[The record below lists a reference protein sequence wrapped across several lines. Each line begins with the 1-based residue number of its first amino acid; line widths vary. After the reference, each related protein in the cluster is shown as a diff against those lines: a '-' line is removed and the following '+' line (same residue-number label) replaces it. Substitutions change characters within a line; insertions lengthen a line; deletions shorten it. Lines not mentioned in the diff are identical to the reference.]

1 MATTL
6 NTPNQASIVVKSQ
19 YQDRLVSIDLNTLLA
34 LGTTIASAT
43 VLSTAPVT
51 TPALVP
57 TVTTFALASR
67 LFTVNLVGGIDG
79 TSYGINV
86 TVTDNFGATYQ
97 HTVAVLVQDDLAI
110 KYQGTNPFAFQ
121 SLVDAIEV
129 GQAAV
134 GKAFFVMP
142 AGTVANNGYVT
153 WSLLDKS
160 GIVYSVGNAYDYIV
174 TNSSTFVSVESHAVV
189 NVPSDT
195 PPSLNTDKYQLR
207 WEFHNLGQIQ
217 YAFENIRVDSP
228 FTLGAGATDSVE
240 FQGDMSYLNI
250 VLDRQW
256 DSVSVDV
263 YDSVGNAQVGSSLPI
278 TESYRVSSGFYYQ
291 ALFDTTPVQARLDP
305 YIISWKY
312 KNQIGPTNRDT
323 GQVYVVNASIMRAV
337 KSIESMVMKAK
348 TTMLGFQDELFTV
361 TGIVGMLSRGR
372 DAFNGASGL
381 ITQFTMVNADSFIRE
396 YWIRYTE
403 VACLEAQ
410 YLLEGEKAFNMTG
423 QTISLDIDR
432 TQYYQSLAQEIKTAL
447 DNDVKNLKANLIKKG
462 LSGGDGSLLGL
473 GAHGSTG
480 SIGVSMSPVSTIGR
494 GGFYSGGY
502 GFNR

>member
-1 MATTL
+1 MAATL
-6 NTPNQASIVVKSQ
+6 NTPNQSSIVVKSQ
-19 YQDRLVSIDLNTLLA
+19 IQDRTVTIDLNTLLA
-34 LGTTIASAT
+34 SGTTISAAV
-43 VLSTAPVT
+43 VLTTTPVT
-51 TPALVP
+51 TPVLVP
-57 TVTTFALASR
+57 TVQPLLALSRTFSIKLA
-67 LFTVNLVGGIDG
+67 GGING
-79 TSYGINV
+79 TSYGISLL
-86 TVTDNFGATYQ
+86 VTDSIGATYQ
-97 HTVAVLVQDDLAI
+97 HVIGVLVQDDLAI

-129 GQAAV
+129 GQASV

-142 AGTVANNGYVT
+142 PDTDATNGYIT
-153 WSLLDKS
+153 WSLLDKA
-160 GIVYSVGNAYDYIV
+160 GTVYSVGNAYDYTV
-174 TNSSTFVSVESHAVV
+174 TNSSTFVAIESHAVV

-207 WEFHNLGQIQ
+207 WEFHNAGIIQ
-217 YAFENIRVDSP
+217 YAFENIRVDSA
-228 FTLGAGATDSVE
+228 FTLGTGTTDSVE
-240 FQGDMSYLNI
+240 FQGDMSYMSI

-263 YDSVGNAQVGSSLPI
+263 FDSVGNEQVGSSLPI

-291 ALFDTTPVQARLDP
+291 ALFDTSNVPARLDP
-305 YIISWKY
+305 YIVSWKY

-323 GQVYVVNASIMRAV
+323 GQVYIVNASIMRAV
-337 KSIESMVMKAK
+337 KAIESMVMKAK
-348 TTMLGFQDELFTV
+348 TTMLGFEDQLFTV

-381 ITQFTMVNADSFIRE
+381 ITQFSMVNADSFIRE

-410 YLLEGEKAFNMTG
+410 YLLEGEKAFNFAG
-423 QTISLDIDR
+423 AAISLDVDR
-432 TQYYQSLAQEIKTAL
+432 TQYYQTLAQEIKTKL

-473 GAHGSTG
+473 GAYGSTG
-480 SIGVSMSPVSTIGR
+480 VVGVSLSPVSTIGR
-494 GGFYSGGY
+494 GGFYGG
-502 GFNR
+502 R

>member
-6 NTPNQASIVVKSQ
+6 NTPNQPSIVVKSQ
-19 YQDRLVSIDLNTLLA
+19 YQDRTVAIDLNTLLA
-34 LGTTIASAT
+34 LGTTVAT
-43 VLSTAPVT
+43 VVVLSTTPGTSPV
-51 TPALVP
+51 LLP
-57 TVTTFALASR
+57 TVQPVAPLTRTFSV
-67 LFTVNLVGGIDG
+67 TLVGGING
-79 TSYGINV
+79 TSYGIGLL
-86 TVTDNFGATYQ
+86 VTDNIGATYQ
-97 HTVAVLVQDDLAI
+97 HTIGVLVQDDLAI

-129 GQAAV
+129 GQASV

-142 AGTVANNGYVT
+142 AGTDATNGYVT

-160 GIVYSVGNAYDYIV
+160 GVVYSVGNCYDYRV
-174 TNSSTFVSVESHAVV
+174 TNSSTSVAIESHAVV

-228 FTLGAGATDSVE
+228 FTLGTGTTDSVE
-240 FQGDMSYLNI
+240 FQGDMSYLSI

-263 YDSVGNAQVGSSLPI
+263 FDSIGNAQVGTSLPI
-278 TESYRVSSGFYYQ
+278 TENYRVSSGFYYQ
-291 ALFDTTPVQARLDP
+291 ALFDTSNVQARLDP
-305 YIISWKY
+305 YIVSWKY

-323 GQVYVVNASIMRAV
+323 GQVYIVNASIMRAV

-396 YWIRYTE
+396 YWIKYTE

-410 YLLEGEKAFNMTG
+410 YLLEGEKAFNFAG
-423 QTISLDIDR
+423 QAISLDIDR
-432 TQYYQSLAQEIKTAL
+432 TQYYQSLAQTIRTAL
-447 DNDVKNLKANLIKKG
+447 DTDVKNLKANLIKKG
-462 LSGGDGSLLGL
+462 LSGGDGSLVGL
-473 GAHGSTG
+473 GRYGASGPV
-480 SIGVSMSPVSTIGR
+480 GVSLSPVSTVGR
-494 GGFYSGGY
+494 GGFYGGGY